1 VIQSVTNIS
10 CERVHAK
17 SIYTAM
23 TAFETPPFQSYP
35 PTYSCSITH
44 LASRLS
50 PLLLDR
56 EWLVSCPM
64 YSKQPPSAW
73 INSFQVPNDLLKS
86 YLRTRGI
93 LATRVSASNYD
104 LRYCCQMRGFQLIPC
119 YKRGM
124 EDRTMGVG
132 ETRFA

>member
-1 VIQSVTNIS
+1 
-10 CERVHAK
+10 
-17 SIYTAM
+17 
-23 TAFETPPFQSYP
+23 
-35 PTYSCSITH
+35 
-44 LASRLS
+44 
-50 PLLLDR
+50 
-56 EWLVSCPM
+56 M

-119 YKRGM
+119 CKRGM